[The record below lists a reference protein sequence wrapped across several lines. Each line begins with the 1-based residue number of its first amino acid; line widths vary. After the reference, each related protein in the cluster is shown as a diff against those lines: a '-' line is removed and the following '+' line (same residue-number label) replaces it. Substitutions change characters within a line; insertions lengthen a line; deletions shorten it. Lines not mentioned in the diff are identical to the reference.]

1 MPRPFYLNPNH
12 IPGAYSADLI
22 GRKYTLIF
30 AVWGSLIFTFL
41 PLWCYGRSFPQNL
54 IKNSIV
60 RLELRLHLKMQ
71 CNLKTPGNK
80 MIMVELFFI
89 MIFYYIYD
97 SVLWIYTPEYYPT
110 YMRWDEFCLL
120 LLSVILNSSYNT
132 RKEQR
137 LYY

>member
-1 MPRPFYLNPNH
+1 
-12 IPGAYSADLI
+12 
-22 GRKYTLIF
+22 
-30 AVWGSLIFTFL
+30 
-41 PLWCYGRSFPQNL
+41 
-54 IKNSIV
+54 
-60 RLELRLHLKMQ
+60 
-71 CNLKTPGNK
+71 
-80 MIMVELFFI
+80 MVELFFI